1 MRYDLAVQAD
11 EAEYECSYKCQKMKN
26 GVYRV
31 SNIEHRQNT
40 TQ

>member
-1 MRYDLAVQAD
+1 MRYDLVVQAD
-11 EAEYECSYKCQKMKN
+11 EAEYEWSYKYQKTKI
-26 GVYRV
+26 GVFRV